1 MNPVCLMITL
11 FLALILVCT
20 ISPLPFLVTQQY
32 TQPLPLLLNFLLI
45 LYALRLFPLSL
56 KPIANV
62 VGGCILIIVLS
73 QIYHPRFDPIISSY
87 VVSAF
92 LFALGCHLALNYS
105 RVEPRYTVILLKA
118 TALIPALVLASI
130 MFDYLFPGV
139 LDLFKSNPSLSNE
152 FLLLRSKS
160 GILPEPS
167 FVGPVCSLSYL
178 FLTCQILLLERYS
191 HFEPNFLNFRI
202 SCLVCALIAITI
214 SVSVASVISSIGFF
228 TISFFLGGE
237 LRLLTII
244 AFRLPRTFLLRR
256 AHMYALLSIIL
267 LTILL
272 VLLITSRSSSRI
284 SYLGDLLLSGRFT
297 FNQDESVVD
306 RSLSSIF
313 GLTTVFVSP
322 LGFGLN
328 GFTAAAVS
336 CQNNILVRLLD
347 INCSIAMSSRNHNLI
362 ANYLQDFGV
371 FGLLYIL
378 YCGKLLRL
386 ELRKVHLLIAGFL
399 LVGLLTPNSLASP
412 LFWYTFAFL
421 SFLPRVIY

>member
-1 MNPVCLMITL
+1 
-11 FLALILVCT
+11 
-20 ISPLPFLVTQQY
+20 
-32 TQPLPLLLNFLLI
+32 
-45 LYALRLFPLSL
+45 
-56 KPIANV
+56 
-62 VGGCILIIVLS
+62 
-73 QIYHPRFDPIISSY
+73 
-87 VVSAF
+87 
-92 LFALGCHLALNYS
+92 
-105 RVEPRYTVILLKA
+105 
-118 TALIPALVLASI
+118 
-130 MFDYLFPGV
+130 
-139 LDLFKSNPSLSNE
+139 
-152 FLLLRSKS
+152 
-160 GILPEPS
+160 
-167 FVGPVCSLSYL
+167 
-178 FLTCQILLLERYS
+178 
-191 HFEPNFLNFRI
+191 
-202 SCLVCALIAITI
+202 
-214 SVSVASVISSIGFF
+214 
-228 TISFFLGGE
+228 
-237 LRLLTII
+237 
-244 AFRLPRTFLLRR
+244 
-256 AHMYALLSIIL
+256 MYALLSIIL